1 MAGNKK
7 GKTEMKKMMTFA
19 VCGLAAALVA
29 EEFGAAAAEG
39 APAAEGAAIAADQ
52 AVMEAPSVK
61 TSTTS
66 AVAELDNFISEKEL
80 VVDRKDRANNRFL
93 VKEKISF
100 SIRSQDVGKKYQ
112 ELREGMMSILL
123 LKAKVKLARMRT
135 GRIDAKKLSVDDDDS
150 TTLDREI
157 KRLAEL
163 EMVGTTVLEQFE
175 SCQEE
180 DGVFKCQI
188 AILMS
193 WSKEQEKIAKAIQL
207 AFDNP
212 DQAPIL
218 LKPGKNTIEGWANKK
233 KNEGALGE
241 WLGPRRYVDKNGEVW
256 FLGIGSA
263 PYEKNDR
270 RNERRLE
277 AARLLAEAEVAWSLY
292 GDVKMTSALKKA
304 MKTLNGKELDDLT
317 DDEKSEFGEQLV
329 RTMRDETGMETA
341 GMIYPFEG
349 TVKDASGQK
358 INVAIAGIS
367 LQSKREALKDLRD
380 SEDTARDVKAGRARE
395 QAAREAKI
403 GTPKP
408 VAQDNSATTK
418 EKKPAPAPAAKQQP
432 KGRLGT
438 GVRHFSNDED

>member
-1 MAGNKK
+1 
-7 GKTEMKKMMTFA
+7 MKKLMTLIA
-19 VCGLAAALVA
+19 CGLAAAVLA
-29 EEFGAAAAEG
+29 EEFGAAAEG
-39 APAAEGAAIAADQ
+39 STPSEGTAIASDQ
-52 AVMEAPSVK
+52 AVMESPSVK

-66 AVAELDNFISEKEL
+66 AEEELASFIADNGL

-100 SIRSQDVGKKYQ
+100 SIRSQDVGKKYL
-112 ELREGMMSILL
+112 ELREGMMSLLL

-150 TTLDREI
+150 TTLDREF

-175 SCQEE
+175 SCQED

-193 WSKEQEKIAKAIQL
+193 WSKENENVAKAVQL

-212 DQAPIL
+212 NQAPLL
-218 LKPGKNTIEGWANKK
+218 LKPGKNTVEGWASKK
-233 KNEGALGE
+233 KKEGALGE

-256 FLGIGSA
+256 FLGIGAA
-263 PYEKNDR
+263 PYEKNER
-270 RNERRLE
+270 RNDKQLE
-277 AARLLAEAEVAWSLY
+277 VARMLAEAEVAWSLY
-292 GDVKMTSALKKA
+292 GDVKMTSALKKT

-317 DDEKSEFGEQLV
+317 DDEKSEFGQNLV

-380 SEDTARDVKAGRARE
+380 SEDTAREVKAGRARE

-408 VAQDNSATTK
+408 VAQGDSVSKKDEGPSA
-418 EKKPAPAPAAKQQP
+418 APAAKQQP

-438 GVRHFSNDED
+438 GVRHYSNDDE

>member
-1 MAGNKK
+1 
-7 GKTEMKKMMTFA
+7 MKKLMILA
-19 VCGLAAALVA
+19 ACGLATALLA

-39 APAAEGAAIAADQ
+39 STPPEGTAIAADQ

-61 TSTTS
+61 TSATS
-66 AVAELDNFISEKEL
+66 AEEELANFIAENGL

-93 VKEKISF
+93 VKEKIAF
-100 SIRSQDVGKKYQ
+100 SIRSQDVGKKYL
-112 ELREGMMSILL
+112 ELREGMMSLLL

-135 GRIDAKKLSVDDDDS
+135 GKIDAKKLSVDDDNS

-193 WSKEQEKIAKAIQL
+193 WSKENEKVAKAIQL

-212 DQAPIL
+212 GQAPIL
-218 LKPGKNTIEGWANKK
+218 LKSGKNTVEAWANKK
-233 KNEGALGE
+233 KQSGALGE

-256 FLGIGSA
+256 FLGIGA
-263 PYEKNDR
+263 TPYEKNDR
-270 RNERRLE
+270 RNERNLE
-277 AARLLAEAEVAWSLY
+277 AARMLAEAEVAWSLY
-292 GDVKMTSALKKA
+292 GDVKMGSVLKKT
-304 MKTLNGKELDDLT
+304 MKTLDGKELDDLT
-317 DDEKSEFGEQLV
+317 DDEKSEFGQSLV
-329 RTMRDETGMETA
+329 RTMRDETQMETA

-358 INVAIAGIS
+358 INVAMAGIS
-367 LQSKREALKDLRD
+367 LQSKREALKDLRE
-380 SEDTARDVKAGRARE
+380 SEDTARDVKAGRAHE
-395 QAAREAKI
+395 GAAREAKI

-408 VAQDNSATTK
+408 VVQGDSGSKNGGSPSAV
-418 EKKPAPAPAAKQQP
+418 PAAKQQP

-438 GVRHFSNDED
+438 GVRHYSSDDE